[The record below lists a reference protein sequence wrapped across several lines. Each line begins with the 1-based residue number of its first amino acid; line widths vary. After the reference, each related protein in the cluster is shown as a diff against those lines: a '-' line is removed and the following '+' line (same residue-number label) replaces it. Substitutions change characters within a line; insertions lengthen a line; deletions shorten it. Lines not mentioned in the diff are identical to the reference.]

1 MGNTIRNL
9 VSGGAGFLGSHLIDQ
24 LMKLEEEVIC
34 LDNLNTGRKTNL
46 LKWLDN
52 KNFKFV
58 NHDITEPIN
67 FKIDK
72 IWHLGCPASPK
83 DYSIDP
89 IKTSKTNILGTINM
103 LELAKSSNAKLIF
116 TSTSEIYG
124 EPKVHPQPETYKGL
138 VNNISSKSCYVEG
151 KRMAESLCFDY
162 KRVHGC
168 DVKIARIFNTYGP
181 RMLINDGRVISNFI
195 VQSLKKQPLTIY
207 GSGKQTRSFC
217 FVDDLIEGLVLLMNS
232 EIMSPVNLGN
242 PFEISI
248 LETAKII
255 TSKIGSKNEFIY
267 KGLPEDDCS
276 KRKPLIEVAKQKLG
290 WQPKVNFDAGINR
303 TIDYFRKELK
313 MI

>member
-1 MGNTIRNL
+1 MRTTRKNL
-9 VSGGAGFLGSHLIDQ
+9 VTGGAGFLGSHLIDK

-34 LDNLNTGRKTNL
+34 LDNLNTGRKANL
-46 LKWLDN
+46 LKWINN
-52 KNFKFV
+52 KKFKFI

-67 FKIDK
+67 LKIDR

-83 DYSIDP
+83 NYSSDP

-103 LELAKSSNAKLIF
+103 LELAKASKAKLLF

-124 EPKVHPQPETYKGL
+124 DPEVHPQPESYRGL
-138 VNNISSKSCYVEG
+138 INHIGLKSCYVEG

-162 KRVHGC
+162 KRVHCC
-168 DVKIARIFNTYGP
+168 DIKIARIFNTYGP

-195 VQSLKKQPLTIY
+195 VQSLKNQPLTIY
-207 GSGKQTRSFC
+207 GSGMQTRSFC
-217 FVDDLIEGLVLLMNS
+217 FVDDLIEGLFALMNS

-255 TSKIGSKNEFIY
+255 TSKTGSKNQFIY
-267 KGLPEDDCS
+267 KDLPQDDSS
-276 KRKPLIEVAKQKLG
+276 KRKPLIDYAKQELG
-290 WQPKVNFDAGINR
+290 WHPKINFDTGINR
-303 TIDYFRKELK
+303 TIDYFREELK
-313 MI
+313 IF